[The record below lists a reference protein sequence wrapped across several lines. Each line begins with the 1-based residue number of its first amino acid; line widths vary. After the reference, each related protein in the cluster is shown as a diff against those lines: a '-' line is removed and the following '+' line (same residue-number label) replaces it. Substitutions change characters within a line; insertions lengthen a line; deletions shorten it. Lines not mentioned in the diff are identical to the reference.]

1 MHVAGFQ
8 MREFRSAVA
17 EPSVQRPGTGDVCWA
32 LAVCRLDLAHNFTS
46 DHALCLFTCPSI
58 FSLWRVD
65 VELSLRRQV
74 SFLTKQPTLEGKS

>member
-1 MHVAGFQ
+1 MHVTGFQ

-46 DHALCLFTCPSI
+46 DHDYVFLHAPHI

-74 SFLTKQPTLEGKS
+74 SFLTKQPTLEGES